1 MGMSARGLNIRGL
14 GKRDPGKYGQR
25 CVRSTGASSVVVREL
40 VSLVSDFNGGMRLG
54 LRKSLAISCVAAGA
68 FALGGC
74 GMSSL
79 TSGLGTSVFGNPAST
94 TKSDVKT
101 VSEDQLLSA
110 AKAGD
115 GTAPA
120 AITAEAGGCPRFIVG
135 QRDNNLTI
143 YEAGRVGDGLAIMHR
158 GEITKTGRECQVEPG
173 KVIVRYG
180 FAGRVLLGPKGKTG
194 NIKLPVTITVTDAK
208 REKIAT
214 DSVKI
219 DVDVAVD
226 KPIGYF
232 SAVKAI
238 TIPIPEG
245 SRPGEFEIL
254 VGFDRAVPGA
264 G

>member
-1 MGMSARGLNIRGL
+1 MGSTTRGLCKRILFLGVGSGVSRASTTRRGQTEL
-14 GKRDPGKYGQR
+14 ITNVRILSG
-25 CVRSTGASSVVVREL
+25 RSTVLWMLRVTAMAS
-40 VSLVSDFNGGMRLG
+40 
-54 LRKSLAISCVAAGA
+54 AAGVA
-68 FALGGC
+68 GC

-79 TSGLGTSVFGNPAST
+79 TSGLTGSVFGGSSSQTAAKT
-94 TKSDVKT
+94 DVLK

-115 GTAPA
+115 GSAPA
-120 AITAEAGGCPRFIVG
+120 AISSEAGGCPRFVVSE
-135 QRDNNLTI
+135 RDSNLTI

-158 GEITKTGRECQVEPG
+158 GEITKTARECQVEPG
-173 KVIVRYG
+173 KVTVRYG
-180 FAGRVLLGPKGKTG
+180 FSGRVLLGPKGKGG
-194 NIKLPVTITVTDAK
+194 NIKLPVTVSVTDSKRAK
-208 REKIAT
+208 VAT
-214 DSVKI
+214 DTLKV

-245 SRPGEFEIL
+245 SRPGEFEIFI
-254 VGFDRAVPGA
+254 GFDRAVPGA

>member
-1 MGMSARGLNIRGL
+1 MVSSRSRKADGIL
-14 GKRDPGKYGQR
+14 GHSEMITKAATKAVWA
-25 CVRSTGASSVVVREL
+25 CALTVTAL
-40 VSLVSDFNGGMRLG
+40 AVS
-54 LRKSLAISCVAAGA
+54 
-68 FALGGC
+68 GC

-79 TSGLGTSVFGNPAST
+79 TSGLGTSVFGGTTSST
-94 TKSDVKT
+94 NSPVKT

-110 AKAGD
+110 AKEGD
-115 GTAPA
+115 GSAPA
-120 AITAEAGGCPRFIVG
+120 AISGDGGCPRFVVG

-143 YEAGRVGDGLAIMHR
+143 YEAGRVGDGLAIVHR
-158 GEITKTGRECQVEPG
+158 GEITKTGRECQIEPG
-173 KVIVRYG
+173 KVTVRYG
-180 FAGRVLLGPKGKTG
+180 FAGRVLLGPKGKGGT
-194 NIKLPVTITVTDAK
+194 IQLPVTITVTDAK
-208 REKIAT
+208 RAKIAGDT
-214 DSVKI
+214 LK
-219 DVDVAVD
+219 VDEDILAD